1 MSARPVQRA
10 LEGRVAVV
18 TGGVRNI
25 GRAISLALA
34 EQGAAVAVCSR
45 KQSEDGETLVA
56 EIRSRGGKALCAV
69 ADVSKED
76 DVARFVSQSR
86 EAMGGVDILVN
97 NASIRRLSPIEEM
110 TLAEWREVM
119 AANLD
124 AAFLCARACVPL
136 MKPHRGRIVNI
147 GGLSAHRGA
156 GNRSHVVSSKAA
168 LIGFTKALAIELADR
183 SITVNCVVPGAIETV
198 RGADAGAVP
207 PHPQGFESPLG
218 RKGRPEEIAAAV
230 AYLAGDSA
238 AYVTGQT
245 LHVNGGLYLP

>member
-1 MSARPVQRA
+1 VSGAPA
-10 LEGRVAVV
+10 TAPLTGRVAVV

-25 GRAISLALA
+25 GRAIAVMLA
-34 EQGAAVAVCSR
+34 EQGASVALCSR
-45 KQSEDGETLVA
+45 RRAEDVETLLA
-56 EIRSRGGKALCAV
+56 ELGSRAYYET
-69 ADVSKED
+69 ADVSREE
-76 DVARFVSQSR
+76 DVARFV
-86 EAMGGVDILVN
+86 ANAAKKLGGVDILVN
-97 NASIRRLSPIEEM
+97 NASIRRLSPIEKM

-136 MKPHRGRIVNI
+136 MREKTGRIVNI

-168 LIGFTKALAIELADR
+168 LIGFTKALSVELAGR
-183 SITVNCVVPGAIETV
+183 GITVNCVVPGTIDTV

-207 PHPQGFESPLG
+207 PHPGGFDSPLG
-218 RKGRPEEIAAAV
+218 RKGRPEEVAAMV
-230 AYLAGDSA
+230 AYLASDAA

>member
-1 MSARPVQRA
+1 MSARF
-10 LEGRVAVV
+10 LEDRVAIV

-34 EQGAAVAVCSR
+34 AAGAKVAVCSR
-45 KQSEDGETLVA
+45 KQDADVDSLRPHVA
-56 EIRSRGGKALCAV
+56 YYES
-69 ADVSKED
+69 ADVSRED
-76 DVARFVSQSR
+76 DVARFVGNVAKR
-86 EAMGGVDILVN
+86 LGGVDILVN
-97 NASIRRLSPIEEM
+97 NASIRRLSPIEKM
-110 TLAEWREVM
+110 SLAEWREVM

-136 MKPHRGRIVNI
+136 MKANRGRIVNI

-156 GNRSHVVSSKAA
+156 GNRAHVVSSKAA
-168 LIGFTKALAIELADR
+168 LIGLTKALAIELADR
-183 SITVNCVVPGAIETV
+183 GITVNCVVPGAIETV

-218 RKGRPEEIAAAV
+218 RKGTPEEVAAAV
-230 AYLAGDSA
+230 SYLAGDGA

-245 LHVNGGLYLP
+245 LHVNGGLYLA

>member
-1 MSARPVQRA
+1 MSAGTLA
-10 LEGRVAVV
+10 GRVAIV

-25 GRAISLALA
+25 GRAIALLLA
-34 EQGAAVAVCSR
+34 EQGAAIAVCSR
-45 KQSEDGETLVA
+45 KTSEEGESLVS
-56 EIRSRGGKALCAV
+56 EIRSRGGKALCTV

-76 DVARFVSQSR
+76 DVAQFVRKAR
-86 EAMGGVDILVN
+86 EALGGVDILVN
-97 NASIRRLSPIEEM
+97 NASIRRLSPIEKM

-119 AANLD
+119 ATNLD

-136 MKPHRGRIVNI
+136 MQQKTGRIINI

-156 GNRSHVVSSKAA
+156 GNRAHVVSSKAA

-183 SITVNCVVPGAIETV
+183 GITVNCVVPGAIETV

-218 RKGRPEEIAAAV
+218 RKGRPEEVASMV
-230 AYLAGDSA
+230 AYLAGDGA

-245 LHVNGGLYLP
+245 LHVNGGLYLA